1 MNLPQGFE
9 LNKIKP
15 PPGFELIGDER
26 KPVSTD
32 SWGIEDTAR
41 TTAAVLG
48 GFAAFPLAGVGGYAR
63 LMTAGPEE
71 AEKTIEEISA
81 FPFKL
86 LTTERQQQAAKKVGH
101 LIAGPFVT
109 AGKGWAGI
117 AELITTGDLQ
127 KAEDVIKGKSLGSN
141 IAVPIADVLGQA
153 VGMAAMGIGGH
164 AFKAGLSKA
173 KTALTAKQLE
183 ASLEYVPS
191 VKSLPAPY
199 TGKAFAPPI
208 IRPTIKPTSKEEI
221 ARLKAEDL
229 RAEEVLGLEARKVR
243 AKVRLPAGFELVEK
257 PEIPPT
263 GRKILAEEQ
272 IKPVPPEVLKDYPE
286 LGATPKAVGISEP
299 VTVYQANKAGA
310 PGERPAPIVSG
321 STVSLKKTR
330 GFPYQETLEVAQ
342 AERQVPTAGRAGIA
356 AEPILP
362 EGFELTAEPYK
373 KPALVMPTTERLF
386 EKGPEY
392 KESKLAIRAEADAI
406 EAKLTEDFGDLVE
419 YKIMNMKE
427 QAMLAHQLM
436 DSDYAIA
443 KRMAMG
449 EIKPPGNIREAT
461 MYEAVKI
468 RALREGDVQTAYD
481 LATKSTVPTRLSE
494 YGQAIKAADSRLMI
508 DPVADMQDI
517 IKGRKK
523 TVRKTT
529 EKQAIEIERLSKKLE
544 ETEKSLAEHIADKE
558 RRTQAAAIDEVIQP
572 KKPQLKGQYGA
583 KNKIVVQSEYEKARA
598 ELRKQ
603 FATQLNIGIDPAILA
618 NLSKVGMYHL
628 EAGSRVFATWSGK
641 VVEDVGDW
649 VKPHLK
655 ELWEHTKETF
665 NAATVDSFADKISK
679 SVAKDEF
686 PEIGRD
692 AQGLAKHFVSMGVKD
707 RNTLVTA
714 VHGVLKKMLPDIT
727 RRETMDAISGYGKY
741 KLLSKEEVMVEL
753 RDLKGQMQQVAKLED
768 LESRRPPL
776 KTGVERRTPS
786 AEERRLI
793 KQVEAAKRKYGIQVV
808 DKETQ
813 LKSSLDAIKTR
824 LTNEISDLE
833 SQIAS
838 RQKIVKDKTSIVYDT
853 EANRLKARR
862 DELKKEFDVIFG
874 KPQMSEAGRIAMAE
888 KAVARSIAEYT
899 RKITEGDLT
908 PKAKQSMLHSEK
920 LEKLR
925 AERTILKDQFQA
937 LRDAANPKK
946 TPEQIATQTLK
957 TRLRNDEA
965 RLVDKLKNLDF
976 APKEK
981 RVTLLDPEARLLKA
995 KRDQAKEN
1003 YDAAAQASG
1012 MVTKEEAANLVN
1024 LSQVAE
1030 NGRIAMEQGGDRIA
1044 YGAAKVSYLNYVD
1057 GLTGADAPI
1066 KTLLKN
1072 RARGFEITWAENRAR
1087 AVYEVI
1093 QDTLKTIADNS
1104 VSMVAT
1110 LDNSFV
1116 GRQGIFAFMTH
1127 PTRWWQGAKNSFI
1140 DFAKTMGGKNARD
1153 ALMADIYSRPRYL
1166 SGEYQKARI
1175 IPKTEEQF
1183 PTSLPERVPIAGRVF
1198 TASEN
1203 AFVGSGIRMRL
1214 GIYDLLADRQV
1225 KNGVDMM
1232 TGGQAEALGKMVN
1245 SLTARGQ
1252 WGKKGEP
1259 AIVRLILWA
1268 PKMLK
1273 GYIDVL
1279 TMHGLGSGLETSF
1292 ARRETAKN
1300 LFKIVID
1307 VATIMAIAN
1316 AIKPGS
1322 AETNPTSAAFGTIK
1336 ANNTYFDYTGG
1347 AKGLVVLAARLLT
1360 GERKSVVTGKTIKYE
1375 PGFGKRTRWDAVLD
1389 FLANK
1394 FNPPASMVRDWL
1406 RGYTW
1411 GGKKF
1416 TWPDAAY
1423 RAFTPI
1429 SMQQAIELGDDPSA
1443 DEIAGV
1449 LADTLGVS
1457 AQSYEK
1463 KRLTNPYLR
1472 ETK

>member
-1 MNLPQGFE
+1 
-9 LNKIKP
+9 
-15 PPGFELIGDER
+15 
-26 KPVSTD
+26 
-32 SWGIEDTAR
+32 
-41 TTAAVLG
+41 
-48 GFAAFPLAGVGGYAR
+48 
-63 LMTAGPEE
+63 
-71 AEKTIEEISA
+71 
-81 FPFKL
+81 
-86 LTTERQQQAAKKVGH
+86 
-101 LIAGPFVT
+101 
-109 AGKGWAGI
+109 
-117 AELITTGDLQ
+117 
-127 KAEDVIKGKSLGSN
+127 
-141 IAVPIADVLGQA
+141 
-153 VGMAAMGIGGH
+153 
-164 AFKAGLSKA
+164 
-173 KTALTAKQLE
+173 
-183 ASLEYVPS
+183 
-191 VKSLPAPY
+191 
-199 TGKAFAPPI
+199 
-208 IRPTIKPTSKEEI
+208 
-221 ARLKAEDL
+221 
-229 RAEEVLGLEARKVR
+229 
-243 AKVRLPAGFELVEK
+243 
-257 PEIPPT
+257 
-263 GRKILAEEQ
+263 
-272 IKPVPPEVLKDYPE
+272 
-286 LGATPKAVGISEP
+286 
-299 VTVYQANKAGA
+299 
-310 PGERPAPIVSG
+310 
-321 STVSLKKTR
+321 
-330 GFPYQETLEVAQ
+330 
-342 AERQVPTAGRAGIA
+342 
-356 AEPILP
+356 
-362 EGFELTAEPYK
+362 
-373 KPALVMPTTERLF
+373 MPTTERLF

-449 EIKPPGNIREAT
+449 EIKPPGHIREAT

-544 ETEKSLAEHIADKE
+544 ETEKSLAEHIAGKE

-920 LEKLR
+920 LEELR

-981 RVTLLDPEARLLKA
+981 RVTLLDPEARFLKA

-1072 RARGFEITWAENRAR
+1072 RAREFEITWAENRAR

-1183 PTSLPERVPIAGRVF
+1183 PTSLPERVPVAGRVF

-1259 AIVRLILWA
+1259 AVVRLILWA

-1292 ARRETAKN
+1292 ARREAAKN
-1300 LFKIVID
+1300 LFKIITD
-1307 VATIMAIAN
+1307 VATVMAIAN

-1322 AETNPTSAAFGTIK
+1322 AETNPTSTAFGTIK

-1375 PGFGKRTRWDAVLD
+1375 PGFGKRTRWDAILD

-1394 FNPPASMVRDWL
+1394 FNPPASMIRDWL

-1457 AQSYEK
+1457 AQVYEK